1 MLKNFKRKF
10 TSKSGLSIML
20 ALLVFLMAALVGT
33 TILSAATVSSGAAN
47 TVQQDEVDVR
57 LLESGA
63 NLIKEAVCSDTY
75 TFKNDGSDD
84 VAPSGSVT
92 IDTMTKNLAILVHKG
107 ETAKATTSFTIK
119 VGTSGT
125 PVKCTVKMDS
135 LYNVSAKL
143 TMTNSTHSGKVTVSA
158 ATVEDSGQ
166 NSSIVSWSDEAEIS
180 VK

>member
-1 MLKNFKRKF
+1 
-10 TSKSGLSIML
+10 
-20 ALLVFLMAALVGT
+20 
-33 TILSAATVSSGAAN
+33 
-47 TVQQDEVDVR
+47 
-57 LLESGA
+57 
-63 NLIKEAVCSDTY
+63 
-75 TFKNDGSDD
+75 
-84 VAPSGSVT
+84 
-92 IDTMTKNLAILVHKG
+92 MTENLAILVHNG
-107 ETAKATTSFTIK
+107 ETDKATTSFTIK